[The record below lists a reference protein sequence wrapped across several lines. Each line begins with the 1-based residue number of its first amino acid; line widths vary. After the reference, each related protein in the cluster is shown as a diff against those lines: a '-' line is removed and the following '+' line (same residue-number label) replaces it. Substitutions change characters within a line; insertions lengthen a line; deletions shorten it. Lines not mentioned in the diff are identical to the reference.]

1 MDDDRGEDLC
11 SNELS
16 TGVLVFR
23 PRILA
28 NSPILP
34 ITLRSALRNP
44 RSALRNPRSAL
55 RNPRSAL
62 RNPQSAIRNPQSAIR
77 NPMTPSIVRTST
89 AELYDAHVLK
99 NYARAPMTLVRGLGA
114 QVWDDAGNSYLD
126 FTSGIA
132 VSALGHCHPHW
143 VAAVQRQAAE
153 LIHVSNLFRNP
164 QQGELARRIVQRAGP
179 GRVFFCNS
187 GAEANEALI
196 KLARL
201 HGAQKAGAEGKCYK
215 IICAQNAFHG
225 RTYGGMS
232 ATPQEKIQKGF
243 RPLVPGFA
251 FGEINNLASFADLVD
266 GDTAAIFIETIQGEG
281 GINPCTPE
289 FLRGLRMLC
298 DDRNLL
304 LMLDEVQC
312 GVGRTGLFYAFEHS
326 GITADAIGM
335 AKGLGGGFPI
345 GAMWVRDRFAE
356 LFQPGYHGTTFG
368 GTPLAC
374 AAALAVLD
382 VIERDR
388 LLEKVR
394 TQSGPWHE
402 ALRGLVK
409 EFPAHVSGVRGVG
422 YLVGLQM
429 TGEPGQYV
437 AALRENGLLAPVAG
451 GNIVRLLPPLIATA
465 GELAKS
471 VEIFRK
477 MLGSR
482 PVKVA

>member
-1 MDDDRGEDLC
+1 
-11 SNELS
+11 
-16 TGVLVFR
+16 
-23 PRILA
+23 
-28 NSPILP
+28 
-34 ITLRSALRNP
+34 
-44 RSALRNPRSAL
+44 
-55 RNPRSAL
+55 
-62 RNPQSAIRNPQSAIR
+62 
-77 NPMTPSIVRTST
+77 MTNPSIVRTST

-99 NYARAPMTLVRGLGA
+99 NYARASVTLVRGRGA

-132 VSALGHCHPHW
+132 VSALGHCHPRW

-164 QQGELARRIVQRAGP
+164 QQGELARRLVGYAGP

-201 HGAQKAGAEGKCYK
+201 HGVQKAGGEEGKCYK
-215 IICAQNAFHG
+215 IICAKNAFHG

-251 FGEINNLASFADLVD
+251 FGEINNLASFSALIDS
-266 GDTAAIFIETIQGEG
+266 GTAAIFLETIQGES

-289 FLRGLRMLC
+289 FLRGIRQLC
-298 DDRNLL
+298 DQHNLL
-304 LMLDEVQC
+304 FMLDEVQC
-312 GVGRTGLFYAFEHS
+312 GVGRTGRFYSFEHA
-326 GITADAIGM
+326 GVTPDAIGM

-345 GAMWVRDRFAE
+345 GALWVRDRFAE
-356 LFQPGYHGTTFG
+356 LFHPGNHGTTFG

-382 VIERDR
+382 VIEGDN

-394 TQSGPWHE
+394 RQSGPWHE
-402 ALRGLVK
+402 ALRKLSAD
-409 EFPAHVSGVRGVG
+409 FPQHVAAVRGFG
-422 YLVGLQM
+422 YLVGIQM
-429 TGEPGQYV
+429 TGDPSPYIT
-437 AALRENGLLAPVAG
+437 ALRERGLLVPSAG
-451 GNIVRLLPPLIATA
+451 GNVVRLLPPLNATPD
-465 GELAKS
+465 ELAKS
-471 VEIFRK
+471 VQIFRDV
-477 MLGSR
+477 LAARG
-482 PVKVA
+482 